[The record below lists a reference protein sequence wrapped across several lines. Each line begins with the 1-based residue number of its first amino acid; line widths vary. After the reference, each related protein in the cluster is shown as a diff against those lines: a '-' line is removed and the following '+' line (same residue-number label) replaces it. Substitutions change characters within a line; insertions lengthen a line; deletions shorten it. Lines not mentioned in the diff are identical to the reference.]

1 MGTNTERVIAHIRAM
16 GPSTSR
22 DIVQATGLSM
32 KEAHSALNSLLRSGK
47 LETMEDRVP
56 AKWSCKG
63 LQVFRVAQPKKAQ
76 EKCCVWELL
85 PYQKRELVA
94 EADAFIAKLRG
105 QPIDPFTLMRMHLG
119 L

>member
-1 MGTNTERVIAHIRAM
+1 MATNTALVMRHIQAI

-63 LQVFRVAQPKKAQ
+63 LQVFRLAQPKKAQ

-85 PYQKRELVA
+85 PYQKKELVA
-94 EADAFIAKLRG
+94 EADAFIAKLRNE
-105 QPIDPFTLMRMHLG
+105 PRDPFTLMRMHLG
-119 L
+119 G